1 MDILEA
7 VSLGIDLF
15 DCTLPTRLGRNGTAF
30 TSIGKLTIRNGE
42 FKSDI
47 RPADENCNCYT
58 CLNFSRAYLRHL
70 FNTGE
75 ILGPT
80 LLSLHN
86 LYFYIRFMH
95 NIRSAIK
102 KGKFREFKKEFE
114 NKYNERSFAEEL
126 Q

>member
-47 RPADENCNCYT
+47 RPVDENCNCYT

-70 FNTGE
+70 FNTEE

-95 NIRSAIK
+95 SIRSAIK
-102 KGKFREFKKEFE
+102 KGKFKAFRKEFE
-114 NKYNERSFAEEL
+114 SKYNERSFAEEF